1 MFAVLGN
8 IIGLMETTVL
18 MFYTYDDLFVGDGE
32 IIDVAF
38 VLIA

>member
-8 IIGLMETTVL
+8 IICFIYTSVL